1 MYVSIVTLS
10 LSLSHTQGKW
20 YDWYTYEA
28 LESPGEFVELDA
40 PWNVIPL
47 HIRAG
52 SILALHGQSPNGTR
66 FLTTADARRA
76 PFRLVVAMDEAQSAE
91 GRLYLDDGVSL
102 DVEGATSHILFAAS
116 PGSLQMMSGS
126 FGFPTTVRIEHITLL
141 GVDEDIAFVTVNG
154 QEVEVEPSSAGGVV
168 EIDVSL
174 PMEESFTLTW
184 SPRSSSDGDSSGLSN
199 GAVAGIVVGSVVGVA
214 AMAGGVR
221 SMSRF
226 GRTAENKDPLIR

>member
-1 MYVSIVTLS
+1 M
-10 LSLSHTQGKW
+10 
-20 YDWYTYEA
+20 
-28 LESPGEFVELDA
+28 DA

-52 SILALHGQSPNGTR
+52 SILALHGRSPNGTP

-76 PFRLVVAMDEAQSAE
+76 PFRLVVAMDEDQSAE

-102 DVEGATSHILFAAS
+102 DVEGATSNILFAAS
-116 PGSLQMMSGS
+116 QGSLQMFGS
-126 FGFPTTVRIEHITLL
+126 FDFPTTVRIEHITLL
-141 GVDEDIAFVTVNG
+141 GVDEDTAFVTVNG

-174 PMEESFTLTW
+174 PMDESFTLTW
-184 SPRSSSDGDSSGLSN
+184 SPRSSSGSDSSGGLSN

-214 AMAGGVR
+214 GVCVRCPGMAKQQK
-221 SMSRF
+221 
-226 GRTAENKDPLIR
+226 TKTKTP